1 MDTKLPIYE
10 AKIRDT
16 DNTGIFALSFVDYP
30 ANEQL
35 FVALKKQAPVKLKL
49 DKHKQILTGVVLI
62 PDQAIYRR
70 DENLGEYFLKF
81 TAPDIEKIAQKMMK
95 AGIALSTTTHQHEKP
110 LKGNYLTELWLVQ
123 DPKRDKSVALGLG
136 EYPKGTLLAS
146 YKVEDGKYWREQV
159 LTGNVRGFSLEG
171 IFNFKSVQMKKAPI
185 APGAP
190 GNKGVE
196 LTAFGKILQSLGVS
210 VVMDTVEDTKALET
224 PAAVDETD
232 SGTPT
237 LIFEL
242 QDGGEVW
249 VDAEGFATLDGEQ
262 APAGEHALADG
273 NFIVIDDSG
282 MLVITQPE
290 ADATPPAEPDAA
302 MMAAAKE
309 RGKQFLAKRPATAG
323 VASEIAELKAKI
335 AELEKQPSAAPAKP
349 AVDGSS
355 KDPST
360 MTYTEKMAHVL
371 ALRQAARKNK

>member
-10 AKIRDT
+10 AKIRDA

-30 ANEQL
+30 ANEQN
-35 FVALKKQAPVKLKL
+35 FVALKRQTRVKLKL

-62 PDQAIYRR
+62 PDQAIYRS
-70 DENLGEYFLKF
+70 DPNLGEYFLRF
-81 TAPDIEKIAQKMMK
+81 TAPDIERIAQKMMK
-95 AGIALSTTTHQHEKP
+95 VGAALSTTTHQHEAS
-110 LKGNYLTELWLVQ
+110 LKGNYLTELWIVA
-123 DPKRDKSVALGLG
+123 DPKTDKSVALGLG
-136 EYPKGTLLAS
+136 EYPAGTLIAS
-146 YKVEDGKYWREQV
+146 YKIESSKYWQEQV

-185 APGAP
+185 KPAQTG
-190 GNKGVE
+190 KVE

-210 VVMDTVEDTKALET
+210 VVMDTVDETKDLET

-249 VDAEGFATLDGEQ
+249 VDSEGFATLDGEQ
-262 APAGEHALADG
+262 APAGEHALSDG

-302 MMAAAKE
+302 MLEAARE
-309 RGKQFLAKRPATAG
+309 RGKQFLAKRAPVENSNAA
-323 VASEIAELKAKI
+323 AIAKLQAKI

-349 AVDGSS
+349 KVDGAT
-355 KDPST
+355 KPIAE
-360 MTYTEKMAHVL
+360 MTHTEKMAHVL
-371 ALRQAARKNK
+371 RLRQANRKK